1 MLEAAQIN
9 TRNMSMCHL
18 SCLSRSVA
26 TQRPPLYD
34 HTHLLVC
41 HRTFVRYA
49 HTAKEAGSSPDSFH
63 VADLDMVEYHRMV
76 DSSLDEMTAQLE
88 ELLETEDID
97 KLEEKA
103 SHSGNASEWDV
114 EYAVRT
120 RDSGS

>member
-1 MLEAAQIN
+1 
-9 TRNMSMCHL
+9 
-18 SCLSRSVA
+18 
-26 TQRPPLYD
+26 
-34 HTHLLVC
+34 
-41 HRTFVRYA
+41 
-49 HTAKEAGSSPDSFH
+49 
-63 VADLDMVEYHRMV
+63 MVEYHRMV

-103 SHSGNASEWDV
+103 SHSGNASDWDV

>member
-18 SCLSRSVA
+18 SCLSPSVT
-26 TQRPPLYD
+26 TQRPPVHD
-34 HTHLLVC
+34 HTHPLAC
-41 HRTFVRYA
+41 QRTFARYA
-49 HTAKEAGSSPDSFH
+49 HNAKEAGSAPDPFR

-76 DSSLDEMTAQLE
+76 DTSLDEMTAQLE